1 MATDDVNIAE
11 DAEMAECDGDK
22 VVTMMDVLQ
31 EQQDFEEDANA
42 VLGASDDKNCTYPK
56 GYIKRQALYA
66 CLTCCTE
73 AKTDPTKRAGV
84 CLACSLNCHEN
95 HELVEL
101 YTKRNFRCDCGNPKF
116 NSNPC
121 QFTPDKTDLNEDNVY
136 NQNFS
141 GLYCTCHRPYP
152 DPESTVEDDMIQCII
167 CEDWLHASHLDAVVP
182 ANDQYSEMICKS
194 CMEKNEFLHDYS
206 MFAVTVET
214 GDVDI
219 VTVNGD
225 AKATDSLC
233 NGDLEKEK
241 LTNGIEE
248 NKTENEPANV
258 TVNGD
263 VEMSEDK
270 AKDDAENKTTVEQNS
285 SEVNKEE
292 KQTDLSNVESESKSE
307 DKDKADNDDS
317 MALDTD
323 SKTTEQEGQPT
334 ETTVTKG
341 NEEALEESITEKEN
355 LDTEKETLNAQSD
368 DKSAAAVTTSEDKP
382 DQGNDEN
389 AESSNE
395 NAENTNENTDIKPD
409 DTITQSTDIEPQK
422 KPDEA
427 MNDQSEKEN
436 EGGDG
441 DKVQEGLTE
450 ISEEKSEQKL
460 LNDLSELT
468 ADNSVTE
475 EKQEEKM
482 EQSEGGDNVP
492 SNSTESAEE
501 ITKGNESSDQTPAD
515 ESTADSTKIE
525 VPDTSQP
532 AETEKE
538 NPADKTDSVMDAI
551 DELLETANAKET
563 VTEEQK
569 EETKIKSSES
579 KVESSEESKIEASD
593 SNIESTEEKQSNDV
607 DMTPSETQPDK
618 VPENT
623 DETAEPDSKITTSND
638 TDVEMNDNTA
648 ENEPASGDKQND
660 ESGKE
665 CDGKDDKT
673 EEVGK
678 SDDISKPDT
687 SVNED
692 KLDSE
697 SLTEK
702 DEKSQVETDTANETI
717 SQDNTALNETDNEM
731 KTTSENGSTKD
742 NEESNATENA
752 KEHKRKLPTDITDDS
767 SSKKAKIECVRPKG
781 VKRVH
786 KGATFWPSNFRQK
799 LCTCGECISMYND
812 LKVLYLTDL
821 EDTVFAYESLG
832 KENVAGGASQY
843 EKGLQALSSLD
854 RIQQINALTEYN
866 RMRDKLLD
874 FLKSFKDRKEIVK
887 EEDIKAFF
895 AGMKP
900 RREPDGVYF
909 CR

>member
-84 CLACSLNCHEN
+84 CLACSLTCHEN

-121 QFTPDKTDLNEDNVY
+121 QFTSDKTDLNEGNVY

-152 DPESTVEDDMIQCII
+152 DPESTIEDDMIQCII

-219 VTVNGD
+219 VSVNGD
-225 AKATDSLC
+225 SKSTDNSLC

-241 LTNGIEE
+241 LTNGIEV
-248 NKTENEPANV
+248 NKTESEPANV

-270 AKDDAENKTTVEQNS
+270 VKDDAEQNTTEEQNS
-285 SEVNKEE
+285 SAENTEE
-292 KQTDLSNVESESKSE
+292 KQTDISNVESESKSE
-307 DKDKADNDDS
+307 DKEKANNDDS
-317 MALDTD
+317 LADTETKATEPGD
-323 SKTTEQEGQPT
+323 QPMETTEIKEDEKTTEESNTG
-334 ETTVTKG
+334 KD
-341 NEEALEESITEKEN
+341 NETEK
-355 LDTEKETLNAQSD
+355 DTSNDQSD
-368 DKSAAAVTTSEDKP
+368 ATVITSEQKS
-382 DQGNDEN
+382 DQSTDEN
-389 AESSNE
+389 AES
-395 NAENTNENTDIKPD
+395 TNDNMDSTDIKTD
-409 DTITQSTDIEPQK
+409 DSKDNDSTQNTDKEPQNT
-422 KPDEA
+422 DA
-427 MNDQSEKEN
+427 AISDQSEKEH
-436 EGGDG
+436 EGDG
-441 DKVQEGLTE
+441 DKVQESLVET
-450 ISEEKSEQKL
+450 SEDKSEQQL

-468 ADNSVTE
+468 ADNSVAE
-475 EKQEEKM
+475 EKPEEKM
-482 EQSEGGDNVP
+482 DQSGGGENIP
-492 SNSTESAEE
+492 ANTTESGQE
-501 ITKGNESSDQTPAD
+501 ITKESESSDQKPVN
-515 ESTADSTKIE
+515 ESTADATNIE

-532 AETEKE
+532 AENEKE
-538 NPADKTDSVMDAI
+538 NPEDKTDSVMDAI
-551 DELLETANAKET
+551 DELLDTANNAKDNA
-563 VTEEQK
+563 TEEQQ
-569 EETKIKSSES
+569 EETKNESSENKVESTEKTEIESSES
-579 KVESSEESKIEASD
+579 KVESTEQKESD
-593 SNIESTEEKQSNDV
+593 DV
-607 DMTPSETQPDK
+607 DMKPSETQPDK
-618 VPENT
+618 KVPEKT
-623 DETAEPDSKITTSND
+623 DETAETDEKMCTIKD
-638 TDVEMNDNTA
+638 TDVEMNDNA
-648 ENEPASGDKQND
+648 AQNQPASEDKQND
-660 ESGKE
+660 EPGSE
-665 CDGKDDKT
+665 SGKDDKT
-673 EEVGK
+673 E
-678 SDDISKPDT
+678 DIDKPDAT
-687 SVNED
+687 VTED

-697 SLTEK
+697 SVTDK
-702 DEKSQVETDTANETI
+702 DEKSQLTDTANETI
-717 SQDNTALNETDNEM
+717 NQDNKALNETDSEL
-731 KTTSENGSTKD
+731 KTAGENGSTTEDDECKD
-742 NEESNATENA
+742 KDKNEGSNSTENA
-752 KEHKRKLPTDITDDS
+752 KEHKRKLSSDDITDDS
-767 SSKKAKIECVRPKG
+767 SSKKAKLECVRPKG
-781 VKRVH
+781 VKRVL

-799 LCTCGECISMYND
+799 LCTCGECTTMYND

>member
-84 CLACSLNCHEN
+84 CLACSLTCHEN

-121 QFTPDKTDLNEDNVY
+121 QFTSDKTDLNEGNVY

-152 DPESTVEDDMIQCII
+152 DPESTIEDDMIQCII

-219 VTVNGD
+219 VSVNGD
-225 AKATDSLC
+225 SKSTDNSLC

-241 LTNGIEE
+241 LTNGIEV
-248 NKTENEPANV
+248 NKTESEPANV

-270 AKDDAENKTTVEQNS
+270 VKDDAEQKITEEQNS
-285 SEVNKEE
+285 SAVNTEE
-292 KQTDLSNVESESKSE
+292 KQTDISNVESESKSE
-307 DKDKADNDDS
+307 DKEKANIDES
-317 MALDTD
+317 LADTET
-323 SKTTEQEGQPT
+323 KTTEPEDQPM
-334 ETTVTKG
+334 ETTEIKEDEKTT
-341 NEEALEESITEKEN
+341 EESNTGKDNLETEKGTSNE
-355 LDTEKETLNAQSD
+355 Q
-368 DKSAAAVTTSEDKP
+368 SEDKSDATVITSEQKS
-382 DQGNDEN
+382 DQSTDEN
-389 AESSNE
+389 AESTKE
-395 NAENTNENTDIKPD
+395 NSENTNDMDSKDIKTD
-409 DTITQSTDIEPQK
+409 DSTQSTDKEPQK
-422 KPDEA
+422 TDA
-427 MNDQSEKEN
+427 AINDQSEKQHE
-436 EGGDG
+436 GDG
-441 DKVQEGLTE
+441 DKVQESLVET
-450 ISEEKSEQKL
+450 SEEKSEQQL

-468 ADNSVTE
+468 ADNSVA
-475 EKQEEKM
+475 EEKM
-482 EQSEGGDNVP
+482 DQSGSGENVP
-492 SNSTESAEE
+492 SNTTELAEE
-501 ITKGNESSDQTPAD
+501 ITKESESSDQKPVN
-515 ESTADSTKIE
+515 ENTADANNIE

-532 AETEKE
+532 AENEKE
-538 NPADKTDSVMDAI
+538 NPEDKTDSVMDAI
-551 DELLETANAKET
+551 DELLDTANNAKENA
-563 VTEEQK
+563 TEEQQ
-569 EETKIKSSES
+569 EETKNESSES
-579 KVESSEESKIEASD
+579 KVESTEQKES
-593 SNIESTEEKQSNDV
+593 DV
-607 DMTPSETQPDK
+607 VNMKPSETQPNQE
-618 VPENT
+618 VPEKT
-623 DETAEPDSKITTSND
+623 DETAEPDDKINTIKD
-638 TDVEMNDNTA
+638 TDVEMNDNDA
-648 ENEPASGDKQND
+648 QNQPASEDKQND
-660 ESGKE
+660 EPGSE
-665 CDGKDDKT
+665 FGKDDNA
-673 EEVGK
+673 EDIDK
-678 SDDISKPDT
+678 SKDIDKPDAT
-687 SVNED
+687 VTDD

-697 SLTEK
+697 SVTDI
-702 DEKSQVETDTANETI
+702 DEKSQVTDAANETI
-717 SQDNTALNETDNEM
+717 NQDNKALNETDSEL
-731 KTTSENGSTKD
+731 KTAGENGSTTEDDECKD
-742 NEESNATENA
+742 KDKNEGSNSTENA
-752 KEHKRKLPTDITDDS
+752 KEHKRKLSTDDITDDS
-767 SSKKAKIECVRPKG
+767 SSKKAKLECVRPKG

-799 LCTCGECISMYND
+799 LCTCGECTTMYND